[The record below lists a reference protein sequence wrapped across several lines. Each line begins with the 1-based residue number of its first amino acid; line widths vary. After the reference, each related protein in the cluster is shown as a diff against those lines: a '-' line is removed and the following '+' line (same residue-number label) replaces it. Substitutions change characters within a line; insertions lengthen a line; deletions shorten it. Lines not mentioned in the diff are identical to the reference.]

1 MSDLRMSLDYLLKE
15 IRISHLVPN
24 TCDEDLHKFV
34 CSLLSVEKETS
45 ISFKHLNEISSS
57 LDSIIT
63 TSEKQ
68 QIYNIIS
75 TYENEFLK
83 NKNE

>member
-1 MSDLRMSLDYLLKE
+1 MSELRMKLDSLLKK
-15 IRISHLVPN
+15 IGISHLVPN

-34 CSLLSVEKETS
+34 CSLLSVDKITS
-45 ISFKHLNEISSS
+45 ILFKHLNEISSS

-63 TSEKQ
+63 TNDKK

-75 TYENEFLK
+75 TYENELLK